1 MEAAPQTVVD
11 SVRVMV
17 VAGNVYVP
25 GVGQTVTSGVGT
37 GTTGTTVEVGVTG
50 AEVAGAGGKTT
61 AYKCERVFVSIS
73 EENNGIGKH
82 TRTLAGDGGIDG
94 GATARSLRSRTSRQ
108 KKTPL
113 QMHCLVG
120 MATSTVVTPSINA
133 CDRRS
138 DSNNSS
144 LHLAKKAVSVNCKPS

>member
-25 GVGQTVTSGVGT
+25 GVGQTVTWGVGT
-37 GTTGTTVEVGVTG
+37 GTTGTTVKVGVTG

-61 AYKCERVFVSIS
+61 AYKCERVFLLIS
-73 EENNGIGKH
+73 EEDNGIGKR

-108 KKTPL
+108 KPPL

-120 MATSTVVTPSINA
+120 MATSTVVTPSIDA
-133 CDRRS
+133 CDRHS

-144 LHLAKKAVSVNCKPS
+144 LHVEKKVVSVNCKPW